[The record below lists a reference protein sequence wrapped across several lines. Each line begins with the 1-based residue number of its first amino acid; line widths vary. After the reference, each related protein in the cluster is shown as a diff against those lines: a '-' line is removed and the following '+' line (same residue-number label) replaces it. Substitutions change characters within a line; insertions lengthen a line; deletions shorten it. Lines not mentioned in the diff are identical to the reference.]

1 MPLDLT
7 HRPRRLRRTPALRA
21 LVRETHLEP
30 AQFIYPLFVCPGEG
44 VNKPIGSMPG
54 VAQMSVDEI
63 VREVGAAAG
72 DGVTS
77 VLLFGLPAHKDERG
91 SSASDPQGPVQQ
103 AVRGIRAA
111 HPATVV
117 ITDVCLCEYTSH
129 GHCGIVTNGDVE
141 NDATVDL
148 LVAEAL
154 SHAEAGADIVAPS
167 DMMDGRIGAIRDA
180 LDAAGYSQT
189 AIMSYAAKYASA
201 FYGPFREA
209 AESTPSF
216 GDRRSHQMDP
226 ANALEA
232 LRQVAMDI
240 EQGADMVMVKPA
252 LPYLD
257 ILWRVKDTFGL
268 PTAAYHVSGEYSMVK
283 AAGANGWI
291 DEARAMMESLI
302 SIRRAGADAIITYY
316 AREASRRL

>member
-103 AVRGIRAA
+103 AVRAIRAA
-111 HPATVV
+111 HPATARH
-117 ITDVCLCEYTSH
+117 S
-129 GHCGIVTNGDVE
+129 
-141 NDATVDL
+141 ATKLARRFVSDDPPAA
-148 LVAEAL
+148 LVARVSARFLETGGDLREVTRTLIMSPEFVA
-154 SHAEAGADIVAPS
+154 AEARRAKVKTPLEFVTSAMRATGRGVGDARPLLRGLQQLGMAPY
-167 DMMDGRIGAIRDA
+167 MCQPPT
-180 LDAAGYSQT
+180 GYDD
-189 AIMSYAAKYASA
+189 
-201 FYGPFREA
+201 EA
-209 AESTPSF
+209 AT
-216 GDRRSHQMDP
+216 
-226 ANALEA
+226 
-232 LRQVAMDI
+232 
-240 EQGADMVMVKPA
+240 
-252 LPYLD
+252 
-257 ILWRVKDTFGL
+257 W
-268 PTAAYHVSGEYSMVK
+268 VS
-283 AAGANGWI
+283 AGALVSRMNI
-291 DEARAMMESLI
+291 ARQIAGPQAAVI
-302 SIRRAGADAIITYY
+302 GGPAFQRR
-316 AREASRRL
+316 

>member
-91 SSASDPQGPVQQ
+91 SGASDPQGPVQQ

-180 LDAAGYSQT
+180 LDAAGYGQT

-291 DEARAMMESLI
+291 DEPRAMMESLI

>member
-103 AVRGIRAA
+103 AVRAIRAA

-180 LDAAGYSQT
+180 LDAAGYGQT
-189 AIMSYAAKYASA
+189 AILSYAAKYASA

-291 DEARAMMESLI
+291 D
-302 SIRRAGADAIITYY
+302 
-316 AREASRRL
+316 

>member
-257 ILWRVKDTFGL
+257 ILWRVKDPFGL

-291 DEARAMMESLI
+291 DEPRAMMESLI

>member
-91 SSASDPQGPVQQ
+91 SGASDPQGPVQQ

-180 LDAAGYSQT
+180 LDAAGYGQI